1 MAGRMIHYRC
11 GFNNTTEDFMIDR
24 VIYDESRDGYEIRG
38 KRPQDF
44 LFLTFPHIEVLLTQ
58 GEYSKTYTIEY
69 CDCKDTYRI
78 QKG

>member
-1 MAGRMIHYRC
+1 MVGRMIHYHD
-11 GFNNTTEDFMIDR
+11 GFSGATEDFMIDR

-44 LFLTFPHIEVLLTQ
+44 LFLTFPQIKELLTQ
-58 GEYSKTYTIEY
+58 GEYYKTYTIEY
-69 CDCKDTYRI
+69 CGCKDTYKI